1 MKLIKLA
8 AIPLMCFLSTSCS
21 SWFSSD
27 EQVQEMQATNSSEQ
41 AMGSVSRF
49 NNQRMSDIYKRVEVG
64 DVNHYVQGIMQ
75 DLIANMD
82 NPEST
87 MDIGVTSFVYLDG
100 SFDETDLLGNQL
112 SESFMHELHQFGL
125 NVLDFKSSDFIRVT
139 PTGDFNFSRDY
150 EELNPDMPVQ
160 YVMGG
165 TMVKHQDGVIVNAR
179 MVSINTKKVLSSAQG
194 FIPASVVN
202 ALHRSQGKPGIS
214 LKFKQNE
221 ES

>member
-1 MKLIKLA
+1 MKATKLFTVPLICL
-8 AIPLMCFLSTSCS
+8 FSTSCS
-21 SWFSSD
+21 SVFSSD
-27 EQVQEMQATNSSEQ
+27 EAVEEMPAAPVEQ
-41 AMGSVSRF
+41 NMMSQGSRF
-49 NNQRMSDIYKRVEVG
+49 NNQRISDIYKRVEVG

-75 DLIANMD
+75 ELIANMD
-82 NPEST
+82 TPDNS

-100 SFDETDLLGNQL
+100 NFDETDLLGNQL

-125 NVLDFKSSDFIRVT
+125 NVLDFKSSDYIRVT
-139 PTGDFNFSRDY
+139 PSGDFNFSRDY

-202 ALHRSQGKPGIS
+202 ALHRSQGNSGIS
-214 LKFKQNE
+214 LKFKASE
-221 ES
+221 KS

>member
-27 EQVQEMQATNSSEQ
+27 EQVQEMQATDSSEQ

-112 SESFMHELHQFGL
+112 SESFMHELHR
-125 NVLDFKSSDFIRVT
+125 S
-139 PTGDFNFSRDY
+139 
-150 EELNPDMPVQ
+150 EEHTSELQSPD
-160 YVMGG
+160 
-165 TMVKHQDGVIVNAR
+165 
-179 MVSINTKKVLSSAQG
+179 
-194 FIPASVVN
+194 
-202 ALHRSQGKPGIS
+202 
-214 LKFKQNE
+214 
-221 ES
+221 

>member
-1 MKLIKLA
+1 MKATKLFTVPLICL
-8 AIPLMCFLSTSCS
+8 FSTSCS
-21 SWFSSD
+21 SVFSSD
-27 EQVQEMQATNSSEQ
+27 EAVEEMPAAPVEQ
-41 AMGSVSRF
+41 NMMSQGSRF
-49 NNQRMSDIYKRVEVG
+49 NNQRISDIYKRVEVG

-75 DLIANMD
+75 ELIANMD
-82 NPEST
+82 TPDNS

-100 SFDETDLLGNQL
+100 NFDETDLLGNQL

-125 NVLDFKSSDFIRVT
+125 NVLDFKSSDYIRVT
-139 PTGDFNFSRDY
+139 PSGDFNFSRDY

-179 MVSINTKKVLSSAQG
+179 MISINTKKVLSSAQG

-202 ALHRSQGKPGIS
+202 ALHRSQGNSGIS
-214 LKFKQNE
+214 LKFKASE
-221 ES
+221 KS

>member
-1 MKLIKLA
+1 MKATKLFTVPLICL
-8 AIPLMCFLSTSCS
+8 FSTSCS
-21 SWFSSD
+21 SVFSSD
-27 EQVQEMQATNSSEQ
+27 EAEAEMPAAAPVEQ
-41 AMGSVSRF
+41 NMSQGSRF
-49 NNQRMSDIYKRVEVG
+49 NNQRISDIYKRVEVG

-75 DLIANMD
+75 ELIANMD
-82 NPEST
+82 TPDNS

-100 SFDETDLLGNQL
+100 NFDETDLLGNQL

-125 NVLDFKSSDFIRVT
+125 NVLDFKSSDYIRVT
-139 PTGDFNFSRDY
+139 PSGDFNFSRDY

-202 ALHRSQGKPGIS
+202 ALHRSQGNSGIS
-214 LKFKQNE
+214 LKFKASE
-221 ES
+221 KS

>member
-1 MKLIKLA
+1 MKTTNLFAVPLICL
-8 AIPLMCFLSTSCS
+8 FSTSCS
-21 SWFSSD
+21 SFFSND
-27 EQVQEMQATNSSEQ
+27 EDVEDKSANSPVELNMPQ
-41 AMGSVSRF
+41 GSRF

-75 DLIANMD
+75 ELIANMD
-82 NPEST
+82 TPDNS

-100 SFDETDLLGNQL
+100 NFDETDLLGNQL
-112 SESFMHELHQFGL
+112 AESFMHELHQFGL
-125 NVLDFKSSDFIRVT
+125 NVLDFKSSDYIRVT
-139 PTGDFNFSRDY
+139 PSGDFNFSRDY

-179 MVSINTKKVLSSAQG
+179 MVSIDTKKVLSSAQG

-202 ALHRSQGKPGIS
+202 ALHGSQGNSGIS
-214 LKFKQNE
+214 LKFKQSE
-221 ES
+221 KS

>member
-1 MKLIKLA
+1 MKATKLFTVPLICL
-8 AIPLMCFLSTSCS
+8 FSTSCS
-21 SWFSSD
+21 SVFSSD
-27 EQVQEMQATNSSEQ
+27 EAVEEMLAAAPVEQ
-41 AMGSVSRF
+41 NMSQGSRF
-49 NNQRMSDIYKRVEVG
+49 NNQRISDIYKRVEVG

-75 DLIANMD
+75 ELIANMD
-82 NPEST
+82 TPDSS

-100 SFDETDLLGNQL
+100 NFDETDLLGNQL

-125 NVLDFKSSDFIRVT
+125 NVLDFKSSDYIRVT
-139 PTGDFNFSRDY
+139 PSGDFNFSRDY

-179 MVSINTKKVLSSAQG
+179 MISINTKKVLSSAQG

-202 ALHRSQGKPGIS
+202 ALHRSQGNSGIS
-214 LKFKQNE
+214 LKFKASE
-221 ES
+221 KS

>member
-1 MKLIKLA
+1 MKATKLFTVPLICL
-8 AIPLMCFLSTSCS
+8 FSTSCS
-21 SWFSSD
+21 SVFSSD
-27 EQVQEMQATNSSEQ
+27 ETEAEMPAAAPVEQ
-41 AMGSVSRF
+41 NMSHGSRF
-49 NNQRMSDIYKRVEVG
+49 NNQRISDIYKRVEVG

-75 DLIANMD
+75 ELIANMD
-82 NPEST
+82 TPDNS

-100 SFDETDLLGNQL
+100 NFDETDLLGNQL

-125 NVLDFKSSDFIRVT
+125 NVLDFKSSDYIRVT
-139 PTGDFNFSRDY
+139 PSGDFNFSRDY

-179 MVSINTKKVLSSAQG
+179 MISINTKKVLSSAQG

-202 ALHRSQGKPGIS
+202 ALHRSQGNSGIS
-214 LKFKQNE
+214 LKFKASE
-221 ES
+221 KS

>member
-1 MKLIKLA
+1 
-8 AIPLMCFLSTSCS
+8 
-21 SWFSSD
+21 
-27 EQVQEMQATNSSEQ
+27 MQATDSSEQ

-202 ALHRSQGKPGIS
+202 TLHRSQGKPGIS

>member
-8 AIPLMCFLSTSCS
+8 AIPLMCFLSSSCS
-21 SWFSSD
+21 SWFSSE
-27 EQVQEMQATNSSEQ
+27 EQVQDMERMSESEQ
-41 AMGSVSRF
+41 SITSVSRY

-82 NPEST
+82 NPESK
-87 MDIGVTSFVYLDG
+87 MDVGVTSFVYLDG

-202 ALHRSQGKPGIS
+202 ALHRSQGNPGIS
-214 LKFKQNE
+214 LKFKQSE
-221 ES
+221 KS

>member
-1 MKLIKLA
+1 MKATKLFTVPLICL
-8 AIPLMCFLSTSCS
+8 FSTSCS
-21 SWFSSD
+21 SVFSSD
-27 EQVQEMQATNSSEQ
+27 EAVEEMPAAAPVEQ
-41 AMGSVSRF
+41 NMSQGSRF
-49 NNQRMSDIYKRVEVG
+49 NNQRISDIYKRVEVG

-75 DLIANMD
+75 ELIANMD
-82 NPEST
+82 TPDSS

-100 SFDETDLLGNQL
+100 NFDETDLLGNQL

-125 NVLDFKSSDFIRVT
+125 NVLDFKSSDYIRVT
-139 PTGDFNFSRDY
+139 PSGDFNFSRDY

-179 MVSINTKKVLSSAQG
+179 MISINTKKVLSSAQG

-202 ALHRSQGKPGIS
+202 ALHRSQGNSGIS
-214 LKFKQNE
+214 LKFKASE
-221 ES
+221 KS

>member
-1 MKLIKLA
+1 MKSIKLA

-27 EQVQEMQATNSSEQ
+27 EQAQDAETTAPNQQIS
-41 AMGSVSRF
+41 SVSRY

-82 NPEST
+82 NPESS

-125 NVLDFKSSDFIRVT
+125 NVLDFKSSDYIRVT

-179 MVSINTKKVLSSAQG
+179 MVSINSKKVLSSAQG

-202 ALHRSQGKPGIS
+202 ALHRSQGNPGIS
-214 LKFKQNE
+214 LKFKQSE
-221 ES
+221 KS